1 MTLPN
6 QTTADKTQHPKKLK
20 KVYDPDLDPK
30 DGERMNTMKHDD
42 EKYLDDIASVAKY
55 TRSIKLIGGE
65 PLVMVNH
72 YKLLDK
78 LVQTG
83 YADGIGLI
91 YKTNLSVFKMEGY
104 DFRNYLGKFK
114 EDLSYQN
121 RYLRFIAK

>member
-1 MTLPN
+1 
-6 QTTADKTQHPKKLK
+6 
-20 KVYDPDLDPK
+20 
-30 DGERMNTMKHDD
+30 MK
-42 EKYLDDIASVAKY
+42 
-55 TRSIKLIGGE
+55 
-65 PLVMVNH
+65 NH

-114 EDLSYQN
+114 EFIMKISIDSYGKYN
-121 RYLRFIAK
+121 DYIRKKSDWFN